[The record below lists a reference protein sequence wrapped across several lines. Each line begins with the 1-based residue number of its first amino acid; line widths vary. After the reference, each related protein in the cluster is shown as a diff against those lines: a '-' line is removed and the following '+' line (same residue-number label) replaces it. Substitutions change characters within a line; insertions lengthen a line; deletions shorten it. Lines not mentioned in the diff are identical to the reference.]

1 MPLKKKGLTI
11 EKPGSGAN
19 TPRGSSTPRAGA
31 GAGAG
36 AGGGVAATPKGA
48 KGKGKSKI
56 AESPANKG
64 ATALPKEVA
73 KVGPGTLE
81 EIENELKEGVIVGGG
96 LKLFSGGDDG
106 GISMM
111 DATSL
116 IAKDELSQPQSQT
129 VQKMSVWNKIQGLKS
144 SIRIMTAKDQV
155 SQMVESLRG
164 AMQGVKVMLT
174 EYDKDRS
181 RVEAQVRNTG
191 ILEEMEES
199 VNQVPNPQPPTLNPQ
214 PSTPDTGILEESEEE
229 RSLNFSYS
237 TSPHTSQTPNPSNS
251 RSQMSETPSKW
262 QDGNEL
268 LTKTFRKI
276 PPRRAFQ
283 LEFQYNP
290 G

>member
-19 TPRGSSTPRAGA
+19 TPRGSSTPRA

-81 EIENELKEGVIVGGG
+81 EIENELKEGIIVGGG

-144 SIRIMTAKDQV
+144 SIRIMTAKDHV

-199 VNQVPNPQPPTLNPQ
+199 VNQVPNPQPSTLNPQPSTLNPQ
-214 PSTPDTGILEESEEE
+214 PSTPNPQPST
-229 RSLNFSYS
+229 LNPQPS
-237 TSPHTSQTPNPSNS
+237 TLNP
-251 RSQMSETPSKW
+251 RHW
-262 QDGNEL
+262 D
-268 LTKTFRKI
+268 
-276 PPRRAFQ
+276 PRG
-283 LEFQYNP
+283 E
-290 G
+290 

>member
-1 MPLKKKGLTI
+1 MPPKKNGLTI

-19 TPRGSSTPRAGA
+19 TPKASSTPR
-31 GAGAG
+31 AG

-56 AESPANKG
+56 ADSPADKS
-64 ATALPKEVA
+64 AKAVPKEVA

-81 EIENELKEGVIVGGG
+81 EIENELKEGVIFGGG

-111 DATSL
+111 DAASL
-116 IAKDELSQPQSQT
+116 IAKDELIQPQSQT

-144 SIRIMTAKDQV
+144 SIRIMTAKDHV

-199 VNQVPNPQPPTLNPQ
+199 VNQVPNPQPSPPNPQPQPSTLNPQ
-214 PSTPDTGILEESEEE
+214 PSTL
-229 RSLNFSYS
+229 
-237 TSPHTSQTPNPSNS
+237 
-251 RSQMSETPSKW
+251 K
-262 QDGNEL
+262 
-268 LTKTFRKI
+268 
-276 PPRRAFQ
+276 PRHWDPRG
-283 LEFQYNP
+283 E
-290 G
+290 